1 MAKLGDLTGAIRAR
15 FAGNPN
21 IPLPYPSVAC
31 NTRNAPGIPI
41 EWANA
46 NGFEDRYMNAAGNDY
61 VRMMAVTGAN
71 QPMFAQELGRA
82 ARNHLSYSQYVTAA
96 IVSGVFATLPAD
108 AHIENITF
116 ICHVPG
122 STAGASKPTLYV
134 EHLIGTQA
142 PGTGVPVSNVV
153 DCHAAVADT
162 LQTLTLQTPTT
173 SNSDDPNLLLLA
185 GDRLGIVVA
194 GTTTALAGV
203 EITVTTAT
211 FKNQMITFEIAQ
223 NADIPAAMAIF
234 TANRPYV
241 LTAASYSHTTKG
253 TDAGGLTMQ
262 ITADASGT
270 APGAGTALLTAG
282 FNCQGANNTVQVG
295 ALTATAA
302 SLRLAVG
309 AALSIAFA
317 GVTTALAGI
326 SVTLTLNCTSADRIE
341 KTFSLYNVHGQA
353 DFTGF
358 AAQNVWTAD
367 RDYEF
372 IDGRERHAVV
382 AGQAGTLGLY
392 ADSGTTAPGGGQ
404 LLTTAAFDLTA
415 AANTTVV
422 GTLAALGLRF
432 LLAGDRLSV
441 KVASGS
447 AASCK
452 GVQITVAL
460 QPR

>member
-253 TDAGGLTMQ
+253 TD
-262 ITADASGT
+262 
-270 APGAGTALLTAG
+270 
-282 FNCQGANNTVQVG
+282 
-295 ALTATAA
+295 
-302 SLRLAVG
+302 RK
-309 AALSIAFA
+309 
-317 GVTTALAGI
+317 
-326 SVTLTLNCTSADRIE
+326 SV
-341 KTFSLYNVHGQA
+341 V
-353 DFTGF
+353 
-358 AAQNVWTAD
+358 
-367 RDYEF
+367 
-372 IDGRERHAVV
+372 
-382 AGQAGTLGLY
+382 
-392 ADSGTTAPGGGQ
+392 
-404 LLTTAAFDLTA
+404 
-415 AANTTVV
+415 
-422 GTLAALGLRF
+422 
-432 LLAGDRLSV
+432 
-441 KVASGS
+441 
-447 AASCK
+447 
-452 GVQITVAL
+452 
-460 QPR
+460 